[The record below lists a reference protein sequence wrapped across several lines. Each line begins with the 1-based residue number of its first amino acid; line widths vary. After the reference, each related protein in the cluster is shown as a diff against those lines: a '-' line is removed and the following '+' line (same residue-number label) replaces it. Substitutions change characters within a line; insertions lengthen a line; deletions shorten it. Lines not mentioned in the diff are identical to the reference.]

1 MESGQETYRN
11 NLNFKELP
19 KSFINFSAKLYF
31 QSGTER
37 TNIDKVLKLLE
48 VLDEH
53 WKEENCKTCTTQ
65 FLNEF
70 ETWVLTAPN
79 S

>member
-1 MESGQETYRN
+1 MGQETYRN

-37 TNIDKVLKLLE
+37 TNIDKVSKLLE

-53 WKEENCKTCTTQ
+53 WKEENCKHAQ
-65 FLNEF
+65 HSF
-70 ETWVLTAPN
+70 
-79 S
+79 